1 MEHEKLLE
9 KPLFQLT
16 TKEFLF
22 IQKNNI
28 DSSQPVS
35 DSNYTTKNY
44 VYGIKGIAKI
54 FDCSI
59 STAKRFKSSEWI
71 QPAITQR
78 GRKII
83 TDVDLALK
91 LAKTKTGGR
100 K

>member
-1 MEHEKLLE
+1 MDLQNLLE

-16 TKEFLF
+16 TQEFLF
-22 IQKNNI
+22 IQKKDINSNA
-28 DSSQPVS
+28 PVS
-35 DSNYTTKNY
+35 DSNYTPKNY

-91 LAKTKTGGR
+91 LAGPKTGGR
-100 K
+100 R